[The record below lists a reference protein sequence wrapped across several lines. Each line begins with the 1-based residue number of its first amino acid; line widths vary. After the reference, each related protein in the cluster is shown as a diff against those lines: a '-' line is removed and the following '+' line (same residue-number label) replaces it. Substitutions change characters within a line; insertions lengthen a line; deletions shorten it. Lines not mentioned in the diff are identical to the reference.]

1 MQSVFKIWSKIVL
14 ALSTGSLLVAC
25 GAHSIKVRDTTAW
38 GDKGRFG
45 ATGVHTLC
53 SIEKCPPVLLDKN
66 AWDEKRIGMVCV
78 DGSYFADMQAN
89 IDKLCTRQP
98 KTCDYEEVRMGREA
112 LRRVNRMLKVAA
124 EHPELREYD
133 FLRSMQFLED
143 YNE

>member
-1 MQSVFKIWSKIVL
+1 MEPTPSKF
-14 ALSTGSLLVAC
+14 ATPLL
-25 GAHSIKVRDTTAW
+25 
-38 GDKGRFG
+38 G
-45 ATGVHTLC
+45 ATKENSAQRAFIRFALY
-53 SIEKCPPVLLDKN
+53 KCPPVLLDEK

-98 KTCDYEEVRMGREA
+98 KTCDYEEVRAGRAA